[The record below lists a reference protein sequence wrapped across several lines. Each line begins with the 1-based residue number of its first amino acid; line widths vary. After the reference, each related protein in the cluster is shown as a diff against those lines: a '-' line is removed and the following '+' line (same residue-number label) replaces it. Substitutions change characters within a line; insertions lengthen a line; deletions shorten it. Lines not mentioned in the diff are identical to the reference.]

1 MPGPVPATAPALT
14 ARPPRP
20 PSRRLS
26 LPPLPPAS
34 PRGRGIVLGR
44 KHTLLE
50 PQIKGSI
57 PRPASQWS
65 LCAEESLRGARA
77 QAEREGPEEGAQ
89 DKDTC
94 HPETLMFKEA
104 PGGGWTPARCRKMQM
119 EKSRCVQKKTL
130 VPVVS
135 EGGDINGWVHGL
147 RPLPGVGA
155 ARAKAAWNDGV
166 AATSPWAQRQEEASV
181 TQMGSLKKGRD
192 AKGDSFTFS
201 PMARRLGHFCLQ

>member
-1 MPGPVPATAPALT
+1 MSSPDNPQRRSPDVPGPVPATAPALT

-34 PRGRGIVLGR
+34 PRARGIVLGR

-50 PQIKGSI
+50 PQIKGGI

-147 RPLPGVGA
+147 QPSAGPCRG
-155 ARAKAAWNDGV
+155 
-166 AATSPWAQRQEEASV
+166 WAQRGQRPLG
-181 TQMGSLKKGRD
+181 TMGRWR
-192 AKGDSFTFS
+192 
-201 PMARRLGHFCLQ
+201 PPLGHRDRRKQA